1 MTPIKAIIFDFGGVF
16 YHIPDMSWISRW
28 LKLLGIKDDGIISS
42 WLTSPNDSEFVRDVM
57 TGRISEA
64 DVWKMAAEQWHI
76 NVHLL
81 NRIRKS
87 LISKKRFNQPLAE
100 YLNTLRPKY
109 HTAILSN
116 AGTDARD
123 TMMGVYDMED
133 RVDTIIISAEEG
145 MAKPDHDIYRL
156 TVDRIG
162 IQPEEAVFIDDM
174 VENVESAR
182 LFGLNAVHFRETR
195 QAISEI
201 EEYLS

>member
-1 MTPIKAIIFDFGGVF
+1 MT
-16 YHIPDMSWISRW
+16 WLNRW

-42 WLTSPNDSEFVRDVM
+42 WLTSPNDSDFVRDVM

-64 DVWKMAAEQWHI
+64 DVWRMAAEKWHI

-87 LISKKRFNQPLAE
+87 LISQKRFNQPLAE
-100 YLNTLRPKY
+100 YLDSLRPKY

-116 AGTDARD
+116 AGTDARES
-123 TMMGVYDMED
+123 MLGVYGMEE

-145 MAKPDHDIYRL
+145 VAKPDQEIYRL
-156 TVDRIG
+156 AVDRIG
-162 IQPEEAVFIDDM
+162 IRPEEAVFIDDM
-174 VENVESAR
+174 IENVESAR
-182 LFGLNAVHFRETR
+182 LFGLHAVHFRDTR

-201 EEYLS
+201 EEYLA